1 MIDGYARA
9 VALAGN
15 DANFSQ
21 AKAVWNES
29 LTTWYKYR
37 NNNTTTGMDQLVAGV
52 LQTPLPPE
60 PTPITVLP
68 ASTPAATPANNSG
81 TPGTSGNGTASLTN
95 TGTTAPAASGG
106 TNTGG
111 KTAATTTPAGTKPN
125 GTRPAKPRRNH
136 Q

>member
-1 MIDGYARA
+1 LFRSA

-15 DANFSQ
+15 DATFSQ
-21 AKAVWNES
+21 PKAVWNES

-37 NNNTTTGMDQLVAGV
+37 NNNATTGMDQLVAGI
-52 LQTPLPPE
+52 LSKPLPPE
-60 PTPITVLP
+60 PTPIIVLP
-68 ASTPAATPANNSG
+68 ASTPAATPASNSG
-81 TPGTSGNGTASLTN
+81 TPGNGTASAAN

-111 KTAATTTPAGTKPN
+111 KTASTPPATKPN
-125 GTRPAKPRRNH
+125 GTKSARPRRNH